1 MAVLIAEP
9 HLQAYLRPTA
19 VIDWQQSQVLAQ
31 ARTLTGANPLD
42 TARNC
47 FEWVRDR
54 VLHSA
59 DHRRNPVTCSASEV
73 IQHRTG
79 YCYAKSHLLA
89 ALLRANHIPAGLCY
103 QRLSINDDGAP
114 YSLHGF
120 NAIHLQP
127 WGWFRVDARG
137 NRPGI
142 DARFDPPKE
151 SFAFAGKL
159 PGEVTFANVLA
170 EPLPVVVD
178 ALKGGGS
185 WDEMLKRL
193 PDVGAGEYEGLGL
206 KPQ

>member
-1 MAVLIAEP
+1 MAALIAEP

-31 ARTLTGANPLD
+31 ARALAGPKPLD
-42 TARNC
+42 TASNC

-59 DHRRNPVTCSASEV
+59 DHRRNPITCSASEV

-103 QRLSINDDGAP
+103 QRLSLRDDGAP

-127 WGWFRVDARG
+127 WGWIRVDARG
-137 NRPGI
+137 NRAGL
-142 DARFDPPKE
+142 DTRFDPPKE
-151 SFAFAGKL
+151 SFAFAGTL

-170 EPLPVVVD
+170 EPLAVVVET
-178 ALKGGGS
+178 LRQGGN
-185 WDEMLKRL
+185 WEELFNRL
-193 PDVGAGEYEGLGL
+193 PDVMPEQYDELGL
-206 KPQ
+206 QPQ